1 MEIFTLM
8 VCHILEI
15 KNQQRPTKEI
25 VFNSKQ
31 IIKNQLIIKSK
42 ELRCF
47 SANVIFE
54 KEFK

>member
-31 IIKNQLIIKSK
+31 IIKNQLILKSK